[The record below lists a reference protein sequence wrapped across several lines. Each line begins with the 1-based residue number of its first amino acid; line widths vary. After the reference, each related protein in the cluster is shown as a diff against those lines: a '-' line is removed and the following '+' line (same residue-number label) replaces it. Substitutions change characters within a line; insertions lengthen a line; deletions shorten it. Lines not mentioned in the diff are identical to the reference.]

1 MTDSLPI
8 WAAQTLTDF
17 GFDGHAALESLIVAS
32 PYGSILQAVA
42 SLSVFSHPDTVRQT
56 GNRPVI
62 PVIRNGAR
70 RGEIIEIDGRRV
82 GLDDNKAPTDV
93 FMWCNGWKR
102 RPRDIQFNHVYT
114 DSQDPESYA
123 CLANLC
129 ITPSFLAKLTDTNPQ
144 VRDVLRYR
152 VWDIYGWH
160 PRRAE
165 EPREP
170 NGYRNLK
177 WAPFLP
183 PVDDVRSLL
192 EQTMAHRKAD
202 RTTRMASQLG
212 VLAIR

>member
-8 WAAQTLTDF
+8 RAARTLTDF
-17 GFDGHAALESLIVAS
+17 GFDGHAALESLIAAS
-32 PYGSILQAVA
+32 PYGSVLQAVA
-42 SLSVFSHPDTVRQT
+42 SLSVFSHPETVRQT

-62 PVIRNGAR
+62 RVVRNAAR
-70 RGEIIEIDGRRV
+70 RGEIIEIDGQRV

-129 ITPSFLAKLTDTNPQ
+129 VTPSFLAKLTDTNPL
-144 VRDVLRYR
+144 VRDMLRYR
-152 VWDIYGWH
+152 VWDMYGWY

-170 NGYRNLK
+170 NGYRDLN

-183 PVDDVRSLL
+183 PVDDVWSLL
-192 EQTMAHRKAD
+192 EHTMARRKAD
-202 RTTRMASQLG
+202 RTTRMAVELG
-212 VLAIR
+212 TLPTS